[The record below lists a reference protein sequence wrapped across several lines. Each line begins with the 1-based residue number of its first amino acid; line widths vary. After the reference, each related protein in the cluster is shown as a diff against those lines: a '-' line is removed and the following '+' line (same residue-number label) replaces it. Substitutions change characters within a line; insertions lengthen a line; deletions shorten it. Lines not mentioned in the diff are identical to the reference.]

1 MSVSVQL
8 IDSRGR
14 SNYISICLSDTIGKK
29 KKELKQESGVW
40 TYDGGVLKNEK
51 TFGSYEISNNEI
63 IITSQNLEGGIQ
75 YLNKF
80 SINLF

>member
-8 IDSRGR
+8 VDGKGR

-29 KKELKQESGVW
+29 KKELKQENGVW

-51 TFGSYEISNNEI
+51 TFGSYEFSGDEVIV
-63 IITSQNLEGGIQ
+63 TSLNLEGGIEDMTI
-75 YLNKF
+75 LK
-80 SINLF
+80 